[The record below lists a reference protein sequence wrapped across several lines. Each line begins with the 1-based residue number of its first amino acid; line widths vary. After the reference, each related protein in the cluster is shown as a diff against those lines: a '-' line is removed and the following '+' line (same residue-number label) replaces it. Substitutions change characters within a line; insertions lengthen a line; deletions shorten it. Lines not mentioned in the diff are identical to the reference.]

1 MLPAGIAYRQL
12 YSNSESLKSL
22 MKFNSTVALT
32 LILLAMMLGAGFV
45 SAMWGFTL
53 GHEALKGVTQPD
65 VRPTKKLAENQQVS
79 IGKEGVKIL
88 REEDILTSV
97 NDYINGKGK
106 DSKANSAE
114 KKDDPANKT
123 QPDKKP
129 SPEPSAT
136 QASFTTT
143 NPNQKLPVK
152 SQDRGVTLEVRSA
165 SQQGGSLLLNVS
177 MKNDGKNAVRFLYS
191 FLNVT
196 DDQGRALSAIT
207 EGLPGEL
214 PPTGEAFSGTV
225 SIPTALLEDA
235 KKLSMTLTDYPDQ
248 KLQLKMSE
256 IPVAR

>member
-1 MLPAGIAYRQL
+1 
-12 YSNSESLKSL
+12 

-65 VRPTKKLAENQQVS
+65 IRPTKKLAETQQVS
-79 IGKEGVKIL
+79 LGKEGVKIL
-88 REEDILTSV
+88 REEDILVNV
-97 NDYINGKGK
+97 NDYVKGKGK
-106 DSKANSAE
+106 DAKADNEE
-114 KKDDPANKT
+114 KKETPAPT
-123 QPDKKP
+123 RPEQKP
-129 SPEPSAT
+129 TPEPSAT
-136 QASFTTT
+136 QASLTT
-143 NPNQKLPVK
+143 NANLKLPVK
-152 SQDRGVTLEVRSA
+152 SQDRGVTLEVSSM

-177 MKNDGKNAVRFLYS
+177 LKNSGTNPVRFLYS

-214 PPTGEAFSGTV
+214 PANGEAFSGTV

-235 KKLSMTLTDYPDQ
+235 KKLSLTLTDYPDQ
-248 KLQLKMSE
+248 KLQLKMSD
-256 IPVAR
+256 IPVSR

>member
-1 MLPAGIAYRQL
+1 
-12 YSNSESLKSL
+12 
-22 MKFNSTVALT
+22 VALT

-45 SAMWGFTL
+45 SAMWGFTI

-79 IGKEGVKIL
+79 LGKEGVPIL
-88 REEDILTSV
+88 REEDILV
-97 NDYINGKGK
+97 NVNEYIKGKIK
-106 DSKANSAE
+106 DSKSENAE
-114 KKDDPANKT
+114 EKDNQADKT
-123 QPDKKP
+123 QSQQKP
-129 SPEPSAT
+129 TPTPSAT

-143 NPNQKLPVK
+143 NPSLKLPVK

-165 SQQGGSLLLNVS
+165 TQQGGSLLLNVS
-177 MKNDGKNAVRFLYS
+177 LKNDGTNPVRFLYS

-214 PPTGEAFSGTV
+214 PPNSEAFSGTV

-235 KKLSMTLTDYPDQ
+235 KKLSLTLTDYPDQ

>member
-1 MLPAGIAYRQL
+1 
-12 YSNSESLKSL
+12 

-65 VRPTKKLAENQQVS
+65 VRPTKKLADNKQATP
-79 IGKEGVKIL
+79 GKEGVAIL
-88 REEDILTSV
+88 REEDILV
-97 NDYINGKGK
+97 NVNEYIKNKGK
-106 DSKANSAE
+106 ESKTDKSD
-114 KKDDPANKT
+114 KKDAQANNSSQSQAT
-123 QPDKKP
+123 PKP
-129 SPEPSAT
+129 SP
-136 QASFTTT
+136 QASSTPVSFTNT
-143 NPNQKLPVK
+143 NSDLKLPVK

-165 SQQGGSLLLNVS
+165 NQQGGSLLLNVS
-177 MKNDGKNAVRFLYS
+177 LKNNGANAVRFLYS

-214 PPTGEAFSGTV
+214 PPNGEEFSGTV

-235 KKLSMTLTDYPDQ
+235 KKLSLTLTDYPDQ

>member
-1 MLPAGIAYRQL
+1 
-12 YSNSESLKSL
+12 

-65 VRPTKKLAENQQVS
+65 VRPTKKLADNKQATP
-79 IGKEGVKIL
+79 GKEGVAIL
-88 REEDILTSV
+88 REEDILV
-97 NDYINGKGK
+97 NVNEYIKNKGK
-106 DSKANSAE
+106 ESKTDKSD
-114 KKDDPANKT
+114 KKDAQANNSSQSQAT
-123 QPDKKP
+123 PKP
-129 SPEPSAT
+129 SP
-136 QASFTTT
+136 QASSTPVSFTNT
-143 NPNQKLPVK
+143 NSDLKLPVK

-165 SQQGGSLLLNVS
+165 NQQGGSLLLNVS
-177 MKNDGKNAVRFLYS
+177 LKNNGANAVRFLYS

-214 PPTGEAFSGTV
+214 PPNGEEFAGTV

-235 KKLSMTLTDYPDQ
+235 KKLSLTLTDYPDQ

>member
-1 MLPAGIAYRQL
+1 
-12 YSNSESLKSL
+12 
-22 MKFNSTVALT
+22 MKLNSTVALT
-32 LILLAMMLGAGFV
+32 LILLVMMLGAGFV

-65 VRPTKKLAENQQVS
+65 VRPTKKLADNQQAAS
-79 IGKEGVKIL
+79 GKTGVPLL
-88 REEDILTSV
+88 REQDILNRV
-97 NDYINGKGK
+97 NEYINEKNKESKKQNK
-106 DSKANSAE
+106 DN
-114 KKDDPANKT
+114 KDDQSNNNSQSEAQAKA
-123 QPDKKP
+123 

-143 NPNQKLPVK
+143 NSDLQLPLK
-152 SQDRGVTLEVRSA
+152 SEDRGVTLEVRSA

-177 MKNDGKNAVRFLYS
+177 LKNDGTNPVRFLYS

-196 DDQGRALSAIT
+196 DDQGRAMSAIT
-207 EGLPGEL
+207 DGLPGEL
-214 PPTGEAFSGTV
+214 PPNGKEFSGTV

-235 KKLSMTLTDYPDQ
+235 KKLSLTLTDYPDQ

>member
-1 MLPAGIAYRQL
+1 
-12 YSNSESLKSL
+12 

-45 SAMWGFTL
+45 SAMWGFTV

-65 VRPTKKLAENQQVS
+65 VRPTKKLADKPQAS
-79 IGKEGVKIL
+79 SGKEGVAIL
-88 REEDILTSV
+88 REEDILV
-97 NDYINGKGK
+97 NVNAYIKSQGK
-106 DSKANSAE
+106 DSKRDNTD
-114 KKDDPANKT
+114 KKDDQGNNSNQSETK
-123 QPDKKP
+123 DKDKDKP
-129 SPEPSAT
+129 SPDPSSP
-136 QASFTTT
+136 QASLT
-143 NPNQKLPVK
+143 NTSSDIKLPIK

-165 SQQGGSLLLNVS
+165 NQQGGSLLLNVS
-177 MKNDGKNAVRFLYS
+177 LKNNGANAVRFLYS

-214 PPTGEAFSGTV
+214 PADGKEFSGTV
-225 SIPTALLEDA
+225 SIPTALLENA
-235 KKLSMTLTDYPDQ
+235 KKLSLTLTDYPDQ

>member
-1 MLPAGIAYRQL
+1 
-12 YSNSESLKSL
+12 

-65 VRPTKKLAENQQVS
+65 VRPTKKLADNQQTS
-79 IGKEGVKIL
+79 LGKEGVPIL
-88 REEDILTSV
+88 REEDILTNV
-97 NDYINGKGK
+97 NAYMNGKGEQPKTDNK
-106 DSKANSAE
+106 DAQANNSRKSE
-114 KKDDPANKT
+114 T
-123 QPDKKP
+123 EEKP
-129 SPEPSAT
+129 SPEAFST
-136 QASFTTT
+136 EASFTSTDS
-143 NPNQKLPVK
+143 KLNLPIK

-165 SQQGGSLLLNVS
+165 NQQGGSLLLNVS
-177 MKNDGKNAVRFLYS
+177 LKNEGENAVRFLYS

-214 PPTGEAFSGTV
+214 PANGEEFSGTV
-225 SIPTALLEDA
+225 SIPTALLENA
-235 KKLSMTLTDYPDQ
+235 KKLSLTLTDYPDQ

-256 IPVAR
+256 IPVAN

>member
-1 MLPAGIAYRQL
+1 
-12 YSNSESLKSL
+12 

-65 VRPTKKLAENQQVS
+65 VRPTKKLAETQQVS
-79 IGKEGVKIL
+79 LGKEGVPIL
-88 REEDILTSV
+88 REEDILV
-97 NDYINGKGK
+97 NVNEFINGKGK
-106 DSKANSAE
+106 DSKQDKAE
-114 KKDDPANKT
+114 NKDNQPNKPE
-123 QPDKKP
+123 QKP

-143 NPNQKLPVK
+143 NPGLKLPAK
-152 SQDRGVTLEVRSA
+152 SQDRGVSLEVRSA
-165 SQQGGSLLLNVS
+165 TQQGGSLLLNVS
-177 MKNDGKNAVRFLYS
+177 MKNEGKNAVRFLYS

-214 PPTGEAFSGTV
+214 PPTGETFSGTV

-235 KKLSMTLTDYPDQ
+235 KKLSLTLTDYPDQ

-256 IPVAR
+256 IPIVR

>member
-1 MLPAGIAYRQL
+1 
-12 YSNSESLKSL
+12 

-65 VRPTKKLAENQQVS
+65 VRPTKKLADNKQATP
-79 IGKEGVKIL
+79 GKEGVAIL
-88 REEDILTSV
+88 REEDILV
-97 NDYINGKGK
+97 NVNEYINNKGK
-106 DSKANSAE
+106 ESKTD
-114 KKDDPANKT
+114 KKDAQANNSSQSQAT
-123 QPDKKP
+123 PKP
-129 SPEPSAT
+129 SP
-136 QASFTTT
+136 QASSTPVSFTNT
-143 NPNQKLPVK
+143 NSDLKLPVK

-165 SQQGGSLLLNVS
+165 NQQGGSLLLNVS
-177 MKNDGKNAVRFLYS
+177 LKNNGANAVRFLYS

-214 PPTGEAFSGTV
+214 PPNGEEFSGTV

-235 KKLSMTLTDYPDQ
+235 KKLSLTLTDYPDQ

>member
-1 MLPAGIAYRQL
+1 LPIAGYAAIR
-12 YSNSESLKSL
+12 SNLRSA

-65 VRPTKKLAENQQVS
+65 IRPTKKLAETQQVS
-79 IGKEGVKIL
+79 LGKEGVKIL
-88 REEDILTSV
+88 REEDILVNV
-97 NDYINGKGK
+97 NDYLKSKGK
-106 DSKANSAE
+106 DSKSDSEE
-114 KKDDPANKT
+114 KKEKDAKEAAAKSPPE
-123 QPDKKP
+123 QKP
-129 SPEPSAT
+129 TPEATAT
-136 QASFTTT
+136 QASLTT
-143 NPNQKLPVK
+143 NANLKLPVQ
-152 SQDRGVTLEVRSA
+152 SQDRGVTLQVSSA
-165 SQQGGSLLLNVS
+165 NQQGGSLLLNVS
-177 MKNDGKNAVRFLYS
+177 LKNSGTTPVRFLYS

-214 PPTGEAFSGTV
+214 PANGETFTGTV

-235 KKLSMTLTDYPDQ
+235 KKLSLTLTDYPDQ

-256 IPVAR
+256 IPVSR